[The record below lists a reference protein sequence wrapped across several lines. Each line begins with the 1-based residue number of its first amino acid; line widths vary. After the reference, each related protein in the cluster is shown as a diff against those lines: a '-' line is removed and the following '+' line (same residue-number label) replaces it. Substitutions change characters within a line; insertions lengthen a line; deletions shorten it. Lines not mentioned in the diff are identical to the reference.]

1 MGATAEGSIDTST
14 PDEVHE
20 STDVTLSPEVPE
32 GVVTAMAA
40 ASPLRPLS
48 FATFMHTIE
57 KKLSKMN
64 KSTENL
70 EKGVKKLKIFK
81 TSKGTGTVK
90 PSSPIKASSE
100 MPSQVESMGAEAG
113 LLSQEEEEVGPG
125 VEEVQE
131 QEMKRRSHQRAEQI
145 KRAREEFL
153 GISTEEVFSAGTS
166 HLGQLGV
173 ELRSSVKPTEAM
185 GQNRKSLDVPSLR
198 LYAEGEG
205 NSRSCPSS
213 PRASRSR
220 ESPHSND
227 AKSISPSN
235 DILRKDQNH

>member
-20 STDVTLSPEVPE
+20 NIDATLSPEVPE

-57 KKLSKMN
+57 KKLSKIN

-90 PSSPIKASSE
+90 PSSPIKTSSE
-100 MPSQVESMGAEAG
+100 MPSQVESMAAEAS
-113 LLSQEEEEVGPG
+113 LLRQEE
-125 VEEVQE
+125 EEVQE

-220 ESPHSND
+220 ESPQFND
-227 AKSISPSN
+227 
-235 DILRKDQNH
+235 